1 MAERHPDNQ
10 VDGLYFRR
18 WREEAGLSLRAFC
31 QKYEEATGTPL
42 RDSNLSAIEQGRRP
56 MPDWVIE
63 QGAELIG
70 REPEDFPEYRVRH
83 IAPSILTD
91 AFADR
96 VLRQVCRLDRLD
108 PAERSELRASA
119 RLLELMEDERGY
131 SDSEP
136 AAKPVRKRR
145 RDS

>member
-31 QKYEEATGTPL
+31 QRYEEATGTPL

-63 QGAELIG
+63 QGAGLIG
-70 REPEDFPEYRVRH
+70 KEPEDFPEYRVRH
-83 IAPSILTD
+83 IPPSILTD
-91 AFADR
+91 AFAER
-96 VLRQVCRLDRLD
+96 VLRQICRLDRLD
-108 PAERSELRASA
+108 SAERNELRASA
-119 RLLELMEDERGY
+119 RLLELMEEERGY
-131 SDSEP
+131 SDSKSGD
-136 AAKPVRKRR
+136 KPGPKPQPK
-145 RDS
+145 S

>member
-18 WREEAGLSLRAFC
+18 WRKEAGLSLRAFC
-31 QKYEEATGTPL
+31 QMYEAATGTPL

-63 QGAELIG
+63 QGATLIG
-70 REPEDFPEYRVRH
+70 REPDDFPEYRVRH
-83 IAPSILTD
+83 IDPSILTD
-91 AFADR
+91 EFADR
-96 VLRQVCRLDRLD
+96 VLRQICRLDRLD

-119 RLLELMEDERGY
+119 RLLELMEEERGY
-131 SDSEP
+131 PERKHQSKR
-136 AAKPVRKRR
+136 KP
-145 RDS
+145 